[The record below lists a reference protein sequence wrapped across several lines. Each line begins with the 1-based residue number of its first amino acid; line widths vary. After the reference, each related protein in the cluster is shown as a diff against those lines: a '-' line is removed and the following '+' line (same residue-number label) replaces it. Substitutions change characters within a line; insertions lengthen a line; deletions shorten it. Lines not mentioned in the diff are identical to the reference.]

1 MADIANLA
9 IQDGKA
15 TPLTHTF
22 YPLKSGMDAAW
33 RTSDSA
39 LPLIGQET
47 VNARIKRLPS
57 GINVVTLTLDGPALE
72 TATGA
77 NSSGYTAAPK
87 VGYVNRVKVEF
98 MLPDRG
104 LSSQRKDLRVLLID
118 LLSEVNI
125 VDIVDNILPP
135 T

>member
-22 YPLKSGMDAAW
+22 YPLKSGMESAW
-33 RTSDSA
+33 RTADAS

-47 VNARIKRLPS
+47 ASARIKRLPS
-57 GINVVTLTLDGPALE
+57 GINVVALSLDGPALE

-77 NSSGYTAAPK
+77 NLSGYTAAPK

-98 MLPDRG
+98 MFPDRG
-104 LSSQRKDLRVLLID
+104 LTGQRKDLRVLLID
-118 LLSEVNI
+118 LLSEANI
-125 VDIVDNILPP
+125 VDIIDNVLPP